1 MGSLHFVLFDKTDP
15 MKREMK
21 PHWTRDEFRTYLML
35 YAAHADFIQTE
46 EEKEAIL
53 NKCKPVQYKNI
64 QREFN
69 LDNDYRQIEKIIVH
83 IHAFNLSKADVKKLL
98 NEMTEVQMADKK
110 PDILEKS
117 MLMILKRI
125 FEQETAG

>member
-1 MGSLHFVLFDKTDP
+1 LVHCVYFQEIDR
-15 MKREMK
+15 MKNEMK
-21 PHWTRDEFRTYLML
+21 PHWPLDEFKTYLLL
-35 YAAHADFIQTE
+35 YAAHADFLETE

-53 NKCKPVQYKNI
+53 SRCNPEQYKRI

-69 LDNDYRQIEKIIVH
+69 LDNDYQQIEKIIVH
-83 IHAFNLSKADVKKLL
+83 LHSFKLSKTDVRQLL
-98 NEMTEVQMADKK
+98 KEMTEVQMADRQ

-117 MLMILKRI
+117 MMMLLKRI

>member
-1 MGSLHFVLFDKTDP
+1 
-15 MKREMK
+15 MKGELK
-21 PHWTRDEFRTYLML
+21 PHWTLDEFRTYLLL
-35 YAAHADFIQTE
+35 YAAHADFLETE

-53 NKCKPVQYKNI
+53 SRCEQEQYKQM

-83 IHAFNLSKADVKKLL
+83 LHAFKLTKADVKKLL
-98 NEMTEVQMADKK
+98 NEMIAVQMADKQ

-117 MLMILKRI
+117 MMMLLKRI
-125 FEQETAG
+125 FEQEAV

>member
-1 MGSLHFVLFDKTDP
+1 L
-15 MKREMK
+15 
-21 PHWTRDEFRTYLML
+21 L
-35 YAAHADFIQTE
+35 YAAHADFLETE

-53 NKCKPVQYKNI
+53 SRCNPEQYKRI

-69 LDNDYRQIEKIIVH
+69 LDNDYQQIEKIIVH
-83 IHAFNLSKADVKKLL
+83 LHSFKLSKTDVRQLL
-98 NEMTEVQMADKK
+98 KEMTEVQMADRQ

-117 MLMILKRI
+117 MMMLLKRI

>member
-1 MGSLHFVLFDKTDP
+1 MN
-15 MKREMK
+15 REMK
-21 PHWTRDEFRTYLML
+21 PHWTLDEFRTYLLL
-35 YAAHADFIQTE
+35 YATHADFLETE

-53 NKCKPVQYKNI
+53 STCEPEQYRRI

-83 IHAFNLSKADVKKLL
+83 LGAFKLSKGDVKKLL
-98 NEMTEVQMADKK
+98 NKMITAQMADSQ

-117 MLMILKRI
+117 MMMLLKRI
-125 FEQETAG
+125 FEQEAV

>member
-1 MGSLHFVLFDKTDP
+1 
-15 MKREMK
+15 MK
-21 PHWTRDEFRTYLML
+21 PHWTLDEFKTYLLL
-35 YAAHADFIQTE
+35 YAAHADFLETE

-53 NKCKPVQYKNI
+53 SRCNPEQYKRI

-69 LDNDYRQIEKIIVH
+69 LDNDYQQIEKIIVH
-83 IHAFNLSKADVKKLL
+83 LHSFKLSKTDVRQLL
-98 NEMTEVQMADKK
+98 KEMTEVQMADRQ

-117 MLMILKRI
+117 MMMLLKRI

>member
-1 MGSLHFVLFDKTDP
+1 

-21 PHWTRDEFRTYLML
+21 PHWTLDEFRTYLML
-35 YAAHADFIQTE
+35 YAAHADFVQTE

-53 NKCKPVQYKNI
+53 NKCNPVQYKNI

-117 MLMILKRI
+117 MLLILKRI